1 MPELTDKPGGPS
13 GPNRWLLRL
22 LVPVVAIALY
32 GLVPADPLLKGTLAL
47 MLWMLGWWI
56 LELAPFPVTAL
67 LPLLWLPGLG
77 LLELKQVTPAYSD
90 PVIFLFLSGFLLA
103 IALEKHQLH
112 RIFSQLLL
120 RYLARSANSVVFVL
134 MLATSLISMWIS
146 NTATAVMMLPIAA
159 GLLKSLLDQQPA
171 CDPKSARN
179 LALCLNLGIAHAAN
193 IGGSATLIGTPPNVV
208 MAGYL
213 QELAGIELGFGR
225 WMLFATPVCGLLLLA
240 SWWLMTQV
248 LFPFSFSGPW
258 NSVSET
264 GGPRLQLDSVQR
276 LVVWIFGLTAAGW
289 IGKPWL
295 EWLIGRN
302 LHDAHIGLA
311 GGMLLFLVPAGRGG
325 PTPLQW
331 EDTRRLP
338 WGILLLFGGGIAVAS
353 SMEQAG
359 IIASIGDYAQQL
371 GELPVWLFILIF
383 AAVALFMTEIMSN
396 VALATVL
403 LPVVIATA
411 LGLNWPPLLLVAPVA
426 MATSYA
432 FMLPISTPPN
442 AIVYSSGR
450 IPQTAML
457 WSGWWLN
464 LIAIL
469 VVTVAASLFLR

>member
-1 MPELTDKPGGPS
+1 MSELTDKPVRAS
-13 GPNRWLLRL
+13 DSNRWLLRL
-22 LVPVVAIALY
+22 LVPLVAIAVYRL
-32 GLVPADPLLKGTLAL
+32 LPADPLVKGTLAL
-47 MLWMLGWWI
+47 MVWMLGWWI

-112 RIFSQLLL
+112 RVFSQLLL
-120 RYLARSANSVVFVL
+120 KYLARSAHSVVFVL
-134 MLATSLISMWIS
+134 MLATGLISMWIS

-159 GLLKSLLDQQPA
+159 GLLKSLLDQQPQH
-171 CDPKSARN
+171 DPQSARN

-225 WMLFATPVCGLLLLA
+225 WMLFATPVCGLLLIA

-258 NSVSET
+258 SNRSAT
-264 GGPRLQLDSVQR
+264 GQEPTRLDSVQR
-276 LVVWIFGLTAAGW
+276 LVIWIFGLTAAGW

-295 EWLIGRN
+295 EGLIGRS

-311 GGMLLFLVPAGRGG
+311 GGMLLFLLPAGRSG

-359 IIASIGDYAQQL
+359 IIAGIGDYAQQA

-383 AAVALFMTEIMSN
+383 ASLALFMTEIMSN

-450 IPQTAML
+450 VPQSAML

-464 LIAIL
+464 LIAIA
-469 VVTVAASLFLR
+469 VVTAAASLFLG